1 MAPMIG
7 MTPAQGRAMAAQLDR
22 SAASL
27 QQTIDRLIARL
38 GETPWEGQDR
48 RRFEEQLRGTNRAAV
63 VAAADTMKRAAVEV
77 RRSAAEQERVS
88 RR

>member
-7 MTPAQGRAMAAQLDR
+7 MTPAQGRAMASQLDR
-22 SAASL
+22 SAANL

-48 RRFEEQLRGTNRAAV
+48 RRFEDQLRGTNRSA
-63 VAAADTMKRAAVEV
+63 VAAAASTMRQAAADV
-77 RRSAAEQERVS
+77 RRSAAEQEHVS